1 MQDFNDYL
9 KNNGS
14 NQGNSTASDSVD
26 GDNAQQNIIN
36 LVTKLASKYDGK
48 NTQELISAIYEQAKR
63 GKANGTLTNK
73 DIDNFASMLAPM
85 LDDKKRKMLYKITA
99 ELKRI

>member
-9 KNNGS
+9 KNGS
-14 NQGNSTASDSVD
+14 GQNDFDGNNTQKQSL
-26 GDNAQQNIIN
+26 IN

-48 NTQELISAIYEQAKR
+48 NTTELINAIYAEAKR
-63 GKANGTLTNK
+63 GKQNGTLTNK

-85 LDDKKRKMLYKITA
+85 LDDKKRRMLFKITE

>member
-9 KNNGS
+9 KNG
-14 NQGNSTASDSVD
+14 GGKKVD
-26 GDNAQQNIIN
+26 NDNNTQQSLIN

-48 NTQELISAIYEQAKR
+48 NTSELINAIYYEAKR
-63 GKANGTLTNK
+63 GKQNGTLTNR

-85 LDDKKRKMLYKITA
+85 LDDRKRKMLYKITE
-99 ELKRI
+99 ELKQI

>member
-9 KNNGS
+9 KNGGGKAYGETGS
-14 NQGNSTASDSVD
+14 SQNNSS
-26 GDNAQQNIIN
+26 QQSIIN

-48 NTQELISAIYEQAKR
+48 NTSELINAIYTEAKR
-63 GKANGTLTNK
+63 GKQNGTLSNK
-73 DIDNFASMLAPM
+73 DIDNFATMLAPM
-85 LDDKKRKMLYKITA
+85 LDDKKRKMLYKITD